1 MGKARN
7 YGLDFLKIVATI
19 LIVFHHYQQ
28 ALNVE
33 FTKINFFGGKFYFGY
48 LVELFFLISGFL
60 MFNYIERIK
69 QGLDFKSFFIN
80 RVKRLLPLVAIAAI
94 LYECLI
100 YFYFRIFG
108 EKFLD
113 QGLNFFGTVI
123 SILGIQAGWSF
134 ENPMINNP
142 MWYISVLILCYILF
156 YILTKVSILKKYDYT
171 YFYII
176 LIFLGLSIQKN
187 NTNSAFL
194 NYYTAR
200 GYYSFFFGVLFSI
213 YFNNYKI
220 RKSVKILS
228 ILLVIFITY
237 LILRHYSIIEKNINY
252 TLTFIYYPALI
263 IIFNINIMK
272 KIYSSKLIIKIAE
285 ISFNVYVWH
294 VGAILIFIIINRA
307 CNLNINFSSYKVM
320 IIFTVLLYIFGTI
333 SHYLIEKPLE
343 KLNLKKLNSNKKL
356 NEK

>member
-1 MGKARN
+1 MEKARN
-7 YGLDFLKIVATI
+7 NSLDFLKIIATI

-28 ALNVE
+28 ALNVK
-33 FTKINFFGGKFYFGY
+33 FTQINFFGGKFYFGY

-60 MFNYIERIK
+60 MFNYIEKIK
-69 QGLDFKSFFIN
+69 QGLNFESFFIN
-80 RVKRLLPLVAIAAI
+80 RVKRFLPLVAIAAI

-108 EKFLD
+108 EKFLE
-113 QGLNFFGTVI
+113 QGLNFFGTII

-142 MWYISVLILCYILF
+142 TWYISVLILCYILF
-156 YILTKVSILKKYDYT
+156 YISTKISILKKINCVYLYV
-171 YFYII
+171 I

-187 NTNSAFL
+187 NTNLAFL

-220 RKSVKILS
+220 RKFVKILS
-228 ILLVIFITY
+228 IFLVIFITY
-237 LILRHYSIIEKNINY
+237 SIVAHYSIVEKNINY

-263 IIFNINIMK
+263 IIFNIDIIK
-272 KIYSSKLIIKIAE
+272 KIYSSKLITKLAE
-285 ISFNVYVWH
+285 TSFNVYVWH
-294 VGAILIFIIINRA
+294 VGAILIFIIVNKG

-320 IIFTVLLYIFGTI
+320 IVFTILLYIFGTI
-333 SHYLIEKPLE
+333 SYYLIEKPLE
-343 KLNLKKLNSNKKL
+343 KLILKKN
-356 NEK
+356 

>member
-1 MGKARN
+1 LEKARN
-7 YGLDFLKIVATI
+7 NSLDFLKIIATI

-33 FTKINFFGGKFYFGY
+33 FTQINFFGGKFYFGY

-156 YILTKVSILKKYDYT
+156 YILTKVSILKKYNYT

-187 NTNSAFL
+187 NTNLAFL

-228 ILLVIFITY
+228 ILLVILITY

-294 VGAILIFIIINRA
+294 VGAILIFIIINKA

-320 IIFTVLLYIFGTI
+320 IIFTVLLYIFGII
-333 SHYLIEKPLE
+333 SHYLIEKPLA
-343 KLNLKKLNSNKKL
+343 KLILKKLNNK
-356 NEK
+356 

>member
-1 MGKARN
+1 MEKARN
-7 YGLDFLKIVATI
+7 NSLDFLKIIATI

-33 FTKINFFGGKFYFGY
+33 FTQINFFGGKFYFGY

-60 MFNYIERIK
+60 MFNYIEKIK
-69 QGLDFKSFFIN
+69 QGLNFESFFIN
-80 RVKRLLPLVAIAAI
+80 RVKRFLPLVAISAI

-108 EKFLD
+108 EKFLE
-113 QGLNFFGTVI
+113 QGLNFFGTII

-156 YILTKVSILKKYDYT
+156 YISTKISILKKINCVYLYV
-171 YFYII
+171 I
-176 LIFLGLSIQKN
+176 LVFLGLSIQKN
-187 NTNSAFL
+187 NTNLAFL

-220 RKSVKILS
+220 RKFVKILS
-228 ILLVIFITY
+228 IFLVIFITY
-237 LILRHYSIIEKNINY
+237 SIVAHYSIVEKNINY

-263 IIFNINIMK
+263 IIFNIDIIK
-272 KIYSSKLIIKIAE
+272 KIYSSKLITKLAE
-285 ISFNVYVWH
+285 TSFNVYVWH
-294 VGAILIFIIINRA
+294 VGAILIFIIVNKG

-320 IIFTVLLYIFGTI
+320 IVFTILLYIFGTI
-333 SHYLIEKPLE
+333 SYYLIEKPLE
-343 KLNLKKLNSNKKL
+343 KLIFKKLNSNKKI
-356 NEK
+356 K

>member
-1 MGKARN
+1 MEKARN
-7 YGLDFLKIVATI
+7 NSLDFLKIIATI

-33 FTKINFFGGKFYFGY
+33 FTQINFFGGKFYFGY

-60 MFNYIERIK
+60 MFNYIEKIK
-69 QGLDFKSFFIN
+69 QGLNFESFFIN
-80 RVKRLLPLVAIAAI
+80 RVKRFLPLVAIAAI

-108 EKFLD
+108 EKFLE
-113 QGLNFFGTVI
+113 QGLNFFGTII

-156 YILTKVSILKKYDYT
+156 YISTKISILKKINCVYLYV
-171 YFYII
+171 I
-176 LIFLGLSIQKN
+176 LVFLGLSIQKN
-187 NTNSAFL
+187 NTNLAFL

-220 RKSVKILS
+220 RKFVKILS
-228 ILLVIFITY
+228 IFLVIFITY
-237 LILRHYSIIEKNINY
+237 SIVAHYSIVEKNINY

-263 IIFNINIMK
+263 IIFNIDIIK
-272 KIYSSKLIIKIAE
+272 KIYSSKLITKLAE
-285 ISFNVYVWH
+285 TSFNVYVWY
-294 VGAILIFIIINRA
+294 VGAILIFIIVNKG

-320 IIFTVLLYIFGTI
+320 IVFTILLYIFGTI
-333 SHYLIEKPLE
+333 SYYLIEKPLE
-343 KLNLKKLNSNKKL
+343 KLIFKKLNSNKKI
-356 NEK
+356 K

>member
-1 MGKARN
+1 LEKARN
-7 YGLDFLKIVATI
+7 NSLDFLKIIATI

-33 FTKINFFGGKFYFGY
+33 FTQINFFGGKFYFGY

-60 MFNYIERIK
+60 MFNYIEKIK
-69 QGLDFKSFFIN
+69 QGLNFESFFIN
-80 RVKRLLPLVAIAAI
+80 RVKRFLPLVAIAAI

-108 EKFLD
+108 EKFLE
-113 QGLNFFGTVI
+113 QGLNFFGTII

-156 YILTKVSILKKYDYT
+156 YISTKISILKKINCVYLYV
-171 YFYII
+171 I
-176 LIFLGLSIQKN
+176 LVFLGLSIQKN
-187 NTNSAFL
+187 NTNLAFL

-220 RKSVKILS
+220 RKFVKILS
-228 ILLVIFITY
+228 IFLVIFITY
-237 LILRHYSIIEKNINY
+237 SIVAHYSIVEKNINY

-263 IIFNINIMK
+263 IIFNIDIIK
-272 KIYSSKLIIKIAE
+272 KIYSSKLITKLAE
-285 ISFNVYVWH
+285 TSFNVYVWH
-294 VGAILIFIIINRA
+294 VGAILIFIIVNKG

-320 IIFTVLLYIFGTI
+320 IVFTILLYIFGTI
-333 SHYLIEKPLE
+333 SYYLIEKPLE
-343 KLNLKKLNSNKKL
+343 KLIFKKLNSNKKI
-356 NEK
+356 K

>member
-1 MGKARN
+1 MEKARN
-7 YGLDFLKIVATI
+7 NSLDFLKIIATI

-33 FTKINFFGGKFYFGY
+33 FTQINFFGGKFYFGY

-156 YILTKVSILKKYDYT
+156 YILTKVSILKKYNYT

-187 NTNSAFL
+187 NTNLAFL

-228 ILLVIFITY
+228 ILLVILITY

-294 VGAILIFIIINRA
+294 VGAILIFIIINKA

-320 IIFTVLLYIFGTI
+320 IIFTVLLYIFGII
-333 SHYLIEKPLE
+333 SHYLIEKPLA
-343 KLNLKKLNSNKKL
+343 KLILKKLNNK
-356 NEK
+356 

>member
-1 MGKARN
+1 MEKVRN
-7 YGLDFLKIVATI
+7 NSLDFLKIVATI

-28 ALNVE
+28 VLNIK

-94 LYECLI
+94 LYECII

-113 QGLNFFGTVI
+113 QELNFFGTII

-142 MWYISVLILCYILF
+142 MWYVSVLILCYILF
-156 YILTKVSILKKYDYT
+156 YISTKISMLKGYNCI
-171 YFYII
+171 YFYIV

-187 NTNSAFL
+187 GTDLAFL

-200 GYYSFFFGVLFSI
+200 GYYSFFFGALFSI
-213 YFNNYKI
+213 YFNNYEINKFI
-220 RKSVKILS
+220 KILS
-228 ILLVIFITY
+228 TFLVIFITY
-237 LILRHYSIIEKNINY
+237 LILKHYSIVEKNINY

-263 IIFNINIMK
+263 VSLNINTIK
-272 KIYSSKLIIKIAE
+272 KIYLSKLIIKLAE
-285 ISFNVYVWH
+285 ISFNIYVWH
-294 VGAILIFIIINRA
+294 VCAILIFIIVNKVY
-307 CNLNINFSSYKVM
+307 NLNINLNSYKVM
-320 IIFTVLLYIFGTI
+320 IIFTILLYIFGTI
-333 SHYLIEKPLE
+333 SYYLIEKSFG
-343 KLNLKKLNSNKKL
+343 KLTSKKLNIN
-356 NEK
+356 

>member
-1 MGKARN
+1 MEKARN
-7 YGLDFLKIVATI
+7 NSLDFLKIIATI

-28 ALNVE
+28 ALNVK
-33 FTKINFFGGKFYFGY
+33 FTQINFFGGKFYFGY

-60 MFNYIERIK
+60 MFNYIEKIK
-69 QGLDFKSFFIN
+69 QGLNFESFFIN
-80 RVKRLLPLVAIAAI
+80 RVKRFLPLVAIAAI

-108 EKFLD
+108 EKFLE
-113 QGLNFFGTVI
+113 QGLNFFGTII

-142 MWYISVLILCYILF
+142 TWYISVLILCYILF
-156 YILTKVSILKKYDYT
+156 YISTKISILKKINCVYLYV
-171 YFYII
+171 I

-187 NTNSAFL
+187 NTNLAFL

-220 RKSVKILS
+220 RKFVKILS
-228 ILLVIFITY
+228 IFLVIFITY
-237 LILRHYSIIEKNINY
+237 SIVAHYSIVEKNIKY

-263 IIFNINIMK
+263 IIFNIDIIK
-272 KIYSSKLIIKIAE
+272 KIYSSKLITKLAE
-285 ISFNVYVWH
+285 TSFNVYVWH
-294 VGAILIFIIINRA
+294 VGAILIFIIVNKG

-320 IIFTVLLYIFGTI
+320 IVFTILLYIFGTI
-333 SHYLIEKPLE
+333 SYYLIEKPLE
-343 KLNLKKLNSNKKL
+343 KLILKKN
-356 NEK
+356 

>member
-1 MGKARN
+1 MEKARN
-7 YGLDFLKIVATI
+7 NSLDFLKIIATI

-33 FTKINFFGGKFYFGY
+33 FTQINFFGGKFYFGY

-60 MFNYIERIK
+60 MFNYIEKIK
-69 QGLDFKSFFIN
+69 QGLNFESFFIN
-80 RVKRLLPLVAIAAI
+80 RVKRFLPLVAIAAI

-108 EKFLD
+108 EKFLE
-113 QGLNFFGTVI
+113 QGLNFFGTII

-156 YILTKVSILKKYDYT
+156 YISTKISILKKINCVYLYV
-171 YFYII
+171 I
-176 LIFLGLSIQKN
+176 LVFLGLSIQKN
-187 NTNSAFL
+187 NTNLAFL

-220 RKSVKILS
+220 RKFVKILS
-228 ILLVIFITY
+228 IFLVIFITY
-237 LILRHYSIIEKNINY
+237 LIVAHYSIVEKNINY

-263 IIFNINIMK
+263 IIFNIDIIK
-272 KIYSSKLIIKIAE
+272 KIYSSKLITKLAE
-285 ISFNVYVWH
+285 TSFNVYVWH
-294 VGAILIFIIINRA
+294 VEAILIFIIIKKVS
-307 CNLNINFSSYKVM
+307 NLNINFVSYKTM
-320 IIFTVLLYIFGTI
+320 LIFTIILYIFGTI
-333 SHYLIEKPLE
+333 SYYLIEKPLE
-343 KLNLKKLNSNKKL
+343 KLIFKKLNSNKKI
-356 NEK
+356 K

>member
-1 MGKARN
+1 MEKARN
-7 YGLDFLKIVATI
+7 NSLDFLKIIATI

-33 FTKINFFGGKFYFGY
+33 FTQINFFGGKFYFGY

-60 MFNYIERIK
+60 MFNYIEKIK
-69 QGLDFKSFFIN
+69 QGLNFESFFIN
-80 RVKRLLPLVAIAAI
+80 RVKRFLPLVAIAAI

-108 EKFLD
+108 EKFLE
-113 QGLNFFGTVI
+113 QGLNFFGTII

-156 YILTKVSILKKYDYT
+156 YISTKISILKKINCVYLYV
-171 YFYII
+171 I
-176 LIFLGLSIQKN
+176 LVFLGLSIQKN
-187 NTNSAFL
+187 NTNLAFL
-194 NYYTAR
+194 TYYTAR

-220 RKSVKILS
+220 RKFVKILS
-228 ILLVIFITY
+228 IFLVIFITY
-237 LILRHYSIIEKNINY
+237 SIVAHYSIVEKNINY

-263 IIFNINIMK
+263 IIFNIDIIK
-272 KIYSSKLIIKIAE
+272 KIYSSKLITKLAE
-285 ISFNVYVWH
+285 TSFNVYVWH
-294 VGAILIFIIINRA
+294 VGAILIFIIVNKG

-320 IIFTVLLYIFGTI
+320 IVFTILLYIFGTI
-333 SHYLIEKPLE
+333 SYYLIEKPLE
-343 KLNLKKLNSNKKL
+343 KLIFKKLNSNKKI
-356 NEK
+356 K